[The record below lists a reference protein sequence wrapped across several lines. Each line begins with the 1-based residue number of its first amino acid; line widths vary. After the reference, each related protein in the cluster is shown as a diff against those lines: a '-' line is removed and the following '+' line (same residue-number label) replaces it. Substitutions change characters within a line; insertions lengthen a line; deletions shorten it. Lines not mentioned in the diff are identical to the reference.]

1 MLPPP
6 VDQTAGALAETRT
19 IAEVLEAR
27 EIASFTYDPA
37 KRTARLARAKGRM
50 TTWCKRVPDAGGRP
64 RD

>member
-19 IAEVLEAR
+19 IAEVLEAQ

-37 KRTARLARAKGRM
+37 KRTARLAR
-50 TTWCKRVPDAGGRP
+50 
-64 RD
+64 